1 MRLVVHDYAGHPFQV
16 QLSRALAGRGH
27 EVLHL
32 HFSQLQTP
40 KGAVTPRETDPAT
53 FEIEG
58 LALSRPYKKYSFV
71 KRRFQDRSYGRMV
84 AERIV
89 RYRPDVVISGNTP
102 IDAQRVLSEACREH
116 DIPFVFWLQ
125 DIYGV
130 LIEKI
135 LSKKLPIIGFLI
147 GKYYRYIE
155 RNLIRSSDA
164 VVCISEDF
172 SRIVGNSGV
181 APDRIHVV
189 ENWAP
194 LDEIAPV
201 DADNPWARRHSL
213 VGKKVVMYSG
223 TLGLKHNPMLIL
235 RLAIRLRPRD
245 DVAVVVVSGGL
256 GAEWLRQE
264 KTAHGLDNL
273 ILLPFQPYHRMSEVL
288 SSATLLVAI
297 LESHVS
303 VFTVPSKVLSYLCV
317 GRPLLLA
324 VPPEN
329 LAAKIVERAG
339 AGVTVP
345 PDDAEGFVSQVE
357 KLLADEPLRARLAA
371 RARGYAREAFDIESI
386 ADRFERIVG
395 SASRCRARPQ
405 PTRDRWSAR
414 REFTS

>member
-32 HFSQLQTP
+32 HFSQLQAP
-40 KGAVTPRETDPAT
+40 KGAVAPRETDPAT

-58 LALSRPYKKYSFV
+58 LALSRPYEKYSFV
-71 KRRFQDRSYGRMV
+71 KRRFQDRSYGRMA

-125 DIYGV
+125 DIYGI

-135 LSKKLPIIGFLI
+135 LSKKLPVIGFLI

-155 RNLIRSSDA
+155 RNLIRSSNA

-172 SRIVGNSGV
+172 SRIVGGSGV

-223 TLGLKHNPMLIL
+223 
-235 RLAIRLRPRD
+235 
-245 DVAVVVVSGGL
+245 
-256 GAEWLRQE
+256 
-264 KTAHGLDNL
+264 
-273 ILLPFQPYHRMSEVL
+273 
-288 SSATLLVAI
+288 
-297 LESHVS
+297 
-303 VFTVPSKVLSYLCV
+303 
-317 GRPLLLA
+317 
-324 VPPEN
+324 
-329 LAAKIVERAG
+329 
-339 AGVTVP
+339 
-345 PDDAEGFVSQVE
+345 
-357 KLLADEPLRARLAA
+357 
-371 RARGYAREAFDIESI
+371 
-386 ADRFERIVG
+386 
-395 SASRCRARPQ
+395 SASRRHAGGRVQRVRRIQERA
-405 PTRDRWSAR
+405 PTARDRTPCVADGPRPNAR
-414 REFTS
+414 DAGAPRRVAPHPEANATRGTGSVATSW